1 MLYPEFLKKGD
12 TIAVI
17 SPCKHVSEEEVAP
30 NLEALKNWGYEVVL
44 GQNIFS
50 KSGFFAGTDKQRAAD
65 LQWAIDHPYAKAILM
80 TRGGYG
86 LIRIIDQVN
95 FASFAEKAKWLI
107 GYSDATVI
115 QNHLFQKNI
124 ASMHAPMLMGL
135 TTIAEP
141 ARIHW
146 QELVKGNA
154 QSIAFMAGEQSNFK
168 DLRIEGR
175 MIGGNLSLLYAL
187 QGSHSFPYLKDCIL
201 FIEEIDEYRYHVDR
215 MLMSLNRSGAL
226 KGLKAVVVGY
236 LTDVKESTKEYGIT
250 SEAMILER
258 FEAFDIPVIF
268 GFPAGHEA
276 DHRGFVQGAMTK
288 IEMQDFKALVTQ
300 DWV

>member
-1 MLYPEFLKKGD
+1 MLYPEFLRKGD
-12 TIAVI
+12 TIAIV
-17 SPCKHVSEEEVAP
+17 SPCKHVSEAELAP
-30 NLEALKNWGYEVVL
+30 NLEQLRNWGYEVVL
-44 GQNIFS
+44 GKNVYA
-50 KSGFFAGTDKQRAAD
+50 KNGFFAGTDKERAED
-65 LQWAIDHPYAKAILM
+65 LQWAIEHPYAKAILM

-86 LIRIIDQVN
+86 LIRIIDQID
-95 FASFAEKAKWLI
+95 FSAFAEKAKWLI

-115 QNHLFQKNI
+115 HNHLFQKNI

-141 ARIHW
+141 ARGHW
-146 QELVKGNA
+146 QDLIKGNA
-154 QSIAFMAGEQSNFK
+154 QSIAFVAGTESNVK
-168 DLRIEGR
+168 DTRIEGR

-215 MLMSLNRSGAL
+215 ILMSLSRSGAL
-226 KGLKAVVVGY
+226 NGLKALVVGY
-236 LTDVKESTKEYGIT
+236 LTDVKESTTPYGMS

-258 FEAFDIPVIF
+258 FEALNIPVIF
-268 GFPAGHEA
+268 GYPAGHEA

-288 IEMQDFKALVTQ
+288 IEMKDHKVLVSQ
-300 DWV
+300 DWA